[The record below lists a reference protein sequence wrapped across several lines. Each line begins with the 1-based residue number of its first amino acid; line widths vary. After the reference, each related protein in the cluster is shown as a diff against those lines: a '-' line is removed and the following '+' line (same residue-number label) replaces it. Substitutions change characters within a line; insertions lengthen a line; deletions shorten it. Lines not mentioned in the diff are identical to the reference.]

1 MSELDQIL
9 PFGLSA
15 ADSLLV
21 LLSAVAFITV
31 LAVWYALLERDPMER
46 RARVLADR
54 RAELRSGMLK
64 DRGQS
69 RRQQESLSV
78 MRRVVSMFK
87 LMQSQQSNKLNER
100 LSQAGLRS
108 RDAVVVFLF
117 FKVATPI
124 LLGAAVFLAV
134 QVLEVGQLSPTM
146 RLCTVLLGAVLG
158 FFAPELY
165 VSNLTS
171 KRQLALSKGLP
182 DALDLLV
189 ICAES
194 GLALDTALER
204 VAKEIGGANP
214 ELAEELEL
222 TAIELGFLPERRQAL
237 NNLNRRTNLPSVR
250 GVVNTL
256 LQTEKYGT
264 PLSQSMRVLASEFR
278 DQRLLRAEEKAARL
292 PATLTV
298 PMIVFI
304 LPVLFIVLIG
314 PAIISVMDN
323 LLS

>member
-1 MSELDQIL
+1 MSALDHL
-9 PFGLSA
+9 VPFGLT
-15 ADSLLV
+15 ADNLLLV
-21 LLSAVAFITV
+21 MMSAVAFMTV
-31 LAVWYALLERDPMER
+31 LAVWYGLIERDPMER
-46 RARVLADR
+46 RARVLAER
-54 RAELRSGMLK
+54 RAELRSSMLK
-64 DRGQS
+64 DRNPN
-69 RRQQESLSV
+69 RRQQESISV
-78 MRRVVSMFK
+78 MRRVVTLLK
-87 LMQSQQSNKLNER
+87 LMRSEQSSKLTER
-100 LSQAGLRS
+100 LAHAGLRT
-108 RDAVVVFLF
+108 RDALTVFLF
-117 FKVATPI
+117 FKVAAPL
-124 LLGAAVFLAV
+124 LLGAVAFLLV
-134 QVLEVGQLSPTM
+134 YLLQIGDLSPAG
-146 RLCTVLLGAVLG
+146 RLCAVLGGAVLG

-194 GLALDTALER
+194 GLALDIALER
-204 VAKEIGGANP
+204 VANEIGSANP

-222 TAIELGFLPERRQAL
+222 TGIELGFLPERRQAL
-237 NNLNRRTNLPSVR
+237 LNLNRRTNLPSIR

-264 PLSQSMRVLASEFR
+264 PLSQSLRVLANEFR

>member
-1 MSELDQIL
+1 MSALDHL
-9 PFGLSA
+9 VPFGLT
-15 ADSLLV
+15 ADNLLLV
-21 LLSAVAFITV
+21 LMSAVAFMTV
-31 LAVWYALLERDPMER
+31 LAVWYGLIERDPMER
-46 RARVLADR
+46 RARVLAER
-54 RAELRSGMLK
+54 RAELRGSMLK
-64 DRGQS
+64 DRS
-69 RRQQESLSV
+69 PNRRQQESLSA
-78 MRRVVSMFK
+78 MRRVVTLLK
-87 LMQSQQSNKLNER
+87 LMRSEQSSKLTER
-100 LSQAGLRS
+100 LAHAGLRS
-108 RDAVVVFLF
+108 RDAVTVFLF
-117 FKVATPI
+117 FKLAAPL
-124 LLGAAVFLAV
+124 LLGALAFSLV
-134 QVLEVGQLSPTM
+134 YLLQIGDLSPAG
-146 RLCTVLLGAVLG
+146 RLCAVLGGAVLG

-194 GLALDTALER
+194 GLSLDVALER
-204 VAKEIGGANP
+204 VANELGNANP
-214 ELAEELEL
+214 ELSEELEL
-222 TAIELGFLPERRQAL
+222 TGIELGFLPERRQAL
-237 NNLNRRTNLPSVR
+237 LNLNRRTNLAAIR

-264 PLSQSMRVLASEFR
+264 PLSQSLRVLANEFR

>member
-1 MSELDQIL
+1 MSELNPFL
-9 PFGLSA
+9 PFGLTS
-15 ADSLLV
+15 DNLLLV
-21 LLSAVAFITV
+21 LMTAVAFMTV
-31 LAVWYALLERDPMER
+31 LAVWYGLIERDPMER

-54 RAELRSGMLK
+54 RAELRGSMLQG
-64 DRGQS
+64 RGPN
-69 RRQQESLSV
+69 RRQRESLSA
-78 MRRVVSMFK
+78 MRRVVVLLK
-87 LMQSQQSNKLNER
+87 LMQSQQSSKLTDR
-100 LSQAGLRS
+100 LAQAGLRS
-108 RDAVVVFLF
+108 RDAVTVFLF
-117 FKVATPI
+117 FKVATPV
-124 LLGAAVFLAV
+124 LLGAAVF
-134 QVLEVGQLSPTM
+134 VLVYLLQIGDLSPAV
-146 RLCTVLLGAVLG
+146 RLCAVLGGGVLG

-194 GLALDTALER
+194 GLALDVALER
-204 VAKEIGGANP
+204 VANEIGGANA
-214 ELAEELEL
+214 ELGEELEL
-222 TAIELGFLPERRQAL
+222 TAIELGFLPERRHAL
-237 NNLNRRTNLPSVR
+237 LNLNRRTNLPAVR

-264 PLSQSMRVLASEFR
+264 PLSQSLRVLANEFR

-304 LPVLFIVLIG
+304 LPVLFVVLVG

-323 LLS
+323 LL

>member
-1 MSELDQIL
+1 MTKLNPFL
-9 PFGLSA
+9 PFGLTT
-15 ADSLLV
+15 DDLLLV
-21 LLSAVAFITV
+21 LMTAVAFMTV
-31 LAVWYALLERDPMER
+31 LAVWYGLLERDPMER

-54 RAELRSGMLK
+54 RAELRGSMLK
-64 DRGQS
+64 GRGPN

-78 MRRVVSMFK
+78 MRRVVTLLK
-87 LMQSQQSNKLNER
+87 LVQSQQSSKLTER
-100 LSQAGLRS
+100 LAQAGLRS
-108 RDAVVVFLF
+108 RDAVTVFLF
-117 FKVATPI
+117 FKVATPLLLAATAFI
-124 LLGAAVFLAV
+124 LVYLLQLGD
-134 QVLEVGQLSPTM
+134 LSPAV
-146 RLCTVLLGAVLG
+146 RLCVVLGSCVLG

-194 GLALDTALER
+194 GLALDVALER
-204 VAKEIGGANP
+204 VANEMAAANA
-214 ELAEELEL
+214 ELGEELEL

-237 NNLNRRTNLPSVR
+237 LNLNRRTNLPAIR

-264 PLSQSMRVLASEFR
+264 PLSQSLRVLGNEFR

-323 LLS
+323 LMS

>member
-1 MSELDQIL
+1 
-9 PFGLSA
+9 
-15 ADSLLV
+15 
-21 LLSAVAFITV
+21 V
-31 LAVWYALLERDPMER
+31 LAVWYGLIERDPMER

-54 RAELRSGMLK
+54 RAELRGSMLK
-64 DRGQS
+64 DRS
-69 RRQQESLSV
+69 PNRRQQDGLSV
-78 MRRVVSMFK
+78 MRRVVKLLK
-87 LMQSQQSNKLNER
+87 LMRSEQSSKLTER
-100 LSQAGLRS
+100 LLQAGLRT
-108 RDAVVVFLF
+108 RDAVTVFLF
-117 FKVATPI
+117 FKVATP
-124 LLGAAVFLAV
+124 LVLGALAFFLV
-134 QVLEVGQLSPTM
+134 YLLEIGDLSPAG
-146 RLCTVLLGAVLG
+146 RLCAVLGGAALG

-165 VSNLTS
+165 VSNQTS

-194 GLALDTALER
+194 GLALDIALER
-204 VAKEIGGANP
+204 VANEIGNANP

-222 TAIELGFLPERRQAL
+222 TGIELGFLPERRQAL
-237 NNLNRRTNLPSVR
+237 LNLNRRANLAAIR

-264 PLSQSMRVLASEFR
+264 PLSQSLRVLANEFR

-323 LLS
+323 LL

>member
-15 ADSLLV
+15 ADLLLV

-31 LAVWYALLERDPMER
+31 LAVWYALIERDPMER

-124 LLGAAVFLAV
+124 LLGASVFL
-134 QVLEVGQLSPTM
+134 
-146 RLCTVLLGAVLG
+146 
-158 FFAPELY
+158 
-165 VSNLTS
+165 
-171 KRQLALSKGLP
+171 
-182 DALDLLV
+182 
-189 ICAES
+189 
-194 GLALDTALER
+194 R
-204 VAKEIGGANP
+204 VH
-214 ELAEELEL
+214 
-222 TAIELGFLPERRQAL
+222 
-237 NNLNRRTNLPSVR
+237 
-250 GVVNTL
+250 
-256 LQTEKYGT
+256 
-264 PLSQSMRVLASEFR
+264 
-278 DQRLLRAEEKAARL
+278 
-292 PATLTV
+292 
-298 PMIVFI
+298 
-304 LPVLFIVLIG
+304 
-314 PAIISVMDN
+314 
-323 LLS
+323 

>member
-1 MSELDQIL
+1 MSALNQFL
-9 PFGLSA
+9 PFGVT
-15 ADSLLV
+15 ADSLLLV
-21 LLSAVAFITV
+21 LMTAVAFMTV
-31 LAVWYALLERDPMER
+31 LAVWYALIERDPMEH

-54 RAELRSGMLK
+54 RAELRNNMLK

-69 RRQQESLSV
+69 RRQQESLSA
-78 MRRVVSMFK
+78 MRRVVTLLK
-87 LMQSQQSNKLNER
+87 LVQSQQSSKLTER
-100 LSQAGLRS
+100 LAQAGLRS
-108 RDAVVVFLF
+108 RDAVTVFLF
-117 FKVATPI
+117 FKVATPL
-124 LLGAAVFLAV
+124 LLGGAVFLLV
-134 QVLEVGQLSPTM
+134 HLLQIGDLSPAG
-146 RLCTVLLGAVLG
+146 RLCAVLGGAVLG

-165 VSNLTS
+165 VSNRTS

-194 GLALDTALER
+194 GLSLDVALER
-204 VAKEIGGANP
+204 VANEIGAANP

-222 TAIELGFLPERRQAL
+222 TSIELGFLPERRQAL
-237 NNLNRRTNLPSVR
+237 LNLSRRTNLPAIR

-264 PLSQSMRVLASEFR
+264 PLSQSLRVLANEFR